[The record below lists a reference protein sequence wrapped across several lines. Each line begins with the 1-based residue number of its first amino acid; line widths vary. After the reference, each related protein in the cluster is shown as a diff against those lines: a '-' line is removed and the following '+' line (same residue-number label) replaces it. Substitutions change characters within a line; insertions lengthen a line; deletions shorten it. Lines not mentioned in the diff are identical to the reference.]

1 MFQTTSQLSFIASQ
15 QLHTWRG
22 VAGSPRCPRS
32 PDPDCGAAAISSSAP
47 FAAQQHLLRVGVVPK
62 ASFGQGK
69 RGQLRGSRPWRLEEH
84 IYIYMRHGKSP
95 AGGNYICLHITEIS
109 DLLVVDFSL
118 PCLMTYASF
127 GDDLFGFRSLFPA
140 KHTSLRAHSYNKDQR
155 SGKLQDMFL

>member
-22 VAGSPRCPRS
+22 VAGSPRCPLS

-84 IYIYMRHGKSP
+84 IYVTWGIPRRWQLYMFTYKQKCLIY
-95 AGGNYICLHITEIS
+95 
-109 DLLVVDFSL
+109 
-118 PCLMTYASF
+118 
-127 GDDLFGFRSLFPA
+127 
-140 KHTSLRAHSYNKDQR
+140 
-155 SGKLQDMFL
+155 